1 MPRALAVRYLDV
13 PDAARGAYRARLA
26 ERTAGARACGY
37 HLWAFERE
45 GAPSRVVEFV
55 EAGDEG
61 ALRTA
66 LVQDALLAESLDFR
80 VDPGAPAPEWERFVG
95 IPHAS

>member
-26 ERTAGARACGY
+26 ERAASARACGY

-45 GAPSRVVEFV
+45 GAWHRGRSRQSPCSDQLSSVFLTNAMNRSASAPSTIRWSNDIEK
-55 EAGDEG
+55 
-61 ALRTA
+61 
-66 LVQDALLAESLDFR
+66 
-80 VDPGAPAPEWERFVG
+80 
-95 IPHAS
+95 